1 MQGKEEILRRF
12 GRRLTLLRKSK
23 QISIRELAAL
33 ANIEYSQLL
42 QIEAGKVNILYTTL
56 LSLALALEVAPEE
69 LLQSL

>member
-23 QISIRELAAL
+23 QISVRELARL
-33 ANIEYSQLL
+33 ANIEYSKLL
-42 QIEAGKVNILYTTL
+42 EIEAGKVNILYTTL
-56 LSLALALEVAPEE
+56 LSLARALEIDPEE